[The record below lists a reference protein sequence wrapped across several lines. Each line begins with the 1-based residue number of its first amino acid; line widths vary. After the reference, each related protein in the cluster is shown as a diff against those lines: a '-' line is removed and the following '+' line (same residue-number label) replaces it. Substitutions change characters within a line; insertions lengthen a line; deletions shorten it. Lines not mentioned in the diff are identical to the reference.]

1 MPDVEPSQP
10 DSPGKEFLEER
21 TGVGM
26 ASEDLVR
33 QAQDAVDELYAEGR
47 LPFSLTAF
55 KVERDQSGVYHVVT
69 FYDARLDDVVV
80 LWQHSLSFK
89 QAVRDAVL
97 RRLHVNN
104 L

>member
-1 MPDVEPSQP
+1 
-10 DSPGKEFLEER
+10 
-21 TGVGM
+21 M

-33 QAQDAVDELYAEGR
+33 EAQDAVDELYAEGH

-55 KVERDQSGVYHVVT
+55 KVERDQSGAYHVVS

-80 LWQHSLSFK
+80 LPQHSLSFK

-97 RRLHVNN
+97 WRLHVNN
-104 L
+104 S